1 MTARFLLRYDT
12 FSIAIPMCFDDV
24 TGLFRLVRASMG
36 GEGPCNTALTLKVVT
51 EYPLWVWAA

>member
-24 TGLFRLVRASMG
+24 AVVFRLIRASR
-36 GEGPCNTALTLKVVT
+36 GEEGQCNTALTPKVVT
-51 EYPLWVWAA
+51 EYLLWAWAA